1 MKEAI
6 IRMLKE
12 CDGHISGQQ
21 LCDNF
26 GVSRTAVWKVIK
38 QLQKEGYEI
47 EAVRNKGYHLVKSGD
62 VMTEA
67 EIKSCIKGTTIGRQ
81 VAYYEETDSTN
92 TRAKYLAEQGAE
104 EGTLVIA
111 ERQNAGKGRRGK
123 NWTSPPGSGIWMSIV
138 LRPDILPFQASMLT
152 LVAAMGV
159 FEGIYQETGLE
170 PQIKWPND
178 LVLSGKKICG
188 ILTEM
193 TTELDTIQYV
203 VIGIGVNVN
212 IESFPQEL
220 SQTATSLY
228 LESGEKKKRSTLVG
242 AIAKAFEQYYH
253 KFLAVKNLSLLKQQ
267 YESHLANQNRQ
278 VTVMSPNGQYS
289 GICLGINEQGELLV
303 EKNDG
308 QICQVLSGEVSVRGI
323 YGYV

>member
-1 MKEAI
+1 
-6 IRMLKE
+6 
-12 CDGHISGQQ
+12 
-21 LCDNF
+21 
-26 GVSRTAVWKVIK
+26 
-38 QLQKEGYEI
+38 
-47 EAVRNKGYHLVKSGD
+47 
-62 VMTEA
+62 
-67 EIKSCIKGTTIGRQ
+67 
-81 VAYYEETDSTN
+81 
-92 TRAKYLAEQGAE
+92 
-104 EGTLVIA
+104 
-111 ERQNAGKGRRGK
+111 
-123 NWTSPPGSGIWMSIV
+123 MSIV

-228 LESGEKKKRSTLVG
+228 LESGEKKKRSPLVG